1 MFSSAAIAAN
11 INFTFHPVPDYQ
23 DYGKDPSACTQFQ
36 TPRCCKSNII
46 EACVLKASGCL
57 GGCVGASAGRL
68 ASFLGCFVKG
78 ERDRGVCQPD
88 AKDRC
93 LASAGISANATNAC
107 MDDKEQ
113 YEPVMAALV
122 KQSRRVQ
129 TYPHTVVNGKLLP
142 QDTVKNDE
150 ADLRKALCD
159 AGIKA
164 AC

>member
-1 MFSSAAIAAN
+1 M
-11 INFTFHPVPDYQ
+11 
-23 DYGKDPSACTQFQ
+23 
-36 TPRCCKSNII
+36 

-78 ERDRGVCQPD
+78 ENDRGVCQPD
-88 AKDRC
+88 AKDGC

-107 MDDKEQ
+107 IDDKKQ

-122 KQSRRVQ
+122 KQSRGIQ
-129 TYPHTVVNGKLLP
+129 TYPHALVNGKLLP
-142 QDTVKNDE
+142 QETVKHDE
-150 ADLRKALCD
+150 ADLRTALCH
-159 AGIKA
+159 AGVKA